1 MTNEDDDR
9 TVIVPNPDQTIMMP
23 TPGGQATVVMRRP
36 IGAKS
41 KARVAKPAAAV
52 ELQRM
57 VAGIN
62 PLLGAANV
70 LLALVAQLRS
80 TTSHADPAGLRR
92 QLLDRIAE
100 FEAAAGSVGIPPHQ
114 VSAAR
119 YLLCTFIDEVV
130 DTTPWGAGGA
140 WASRNLLQEFHDE
153 RWGGDKAFKL
163 LEKLG
168 QDVPANRQLL
178 ELFYVCL
185 VLGFEGRYRGARN
198 GREQLDA
205 IADRVLESVH
215 PTKDRAP
222 ARTLALRWEGVTTRG
237 NRDMKSLPLWVV
249 FAIGAAIVLGTLLL
263 LNAQLDRLA
272 QPVFRQIHDL
282 PTALRVERPVVA
294 SKPRIAPLLQADIA
308 SGILEVSD
316 EAQRS
321 VITIPAD
328 SLFVPGS
335 AQIDASRM
343 ALIGRLATALKGLQG
358 RVVVVGHTDS
368 EPTSSLQFPSNWKLS
383 SERAQAALNAMVQQG
398 LPADRARA
406 EGRADVEPRVKGDAP
421 ADRAKNRRIEV
432 ELQLARPD
440 A

>member
-1 MTNEDDDR
+1 
-9 TVIVPNPDQTIMMP
+9 
-23 TPGGQATVVMRRP
+23 
-36 IGAKS
+36 
-41 KARVAKPAAAV
+41 
-52 ELQRM
+52 
-57 VAGIN
+57 
-62 PLLGAANV
+62 
-70 LLALVAQLRS
+70 
-80 TTSHADPAGLRR
+80 
-92 QLLDRIAE
+92 
-100 FEAAAGSVGIPPHQ
+100 
-114 VSAAR
+114 
-119 YLLCTFIDEVV
+119 
-130 DTTPWGAGGA
+130 
-140 WASRNLLQEFHDE
+140 
-153 RWGGDKAFKL
+153 
-163 LEKLG
+163 
-168 QDVPANRQLL
+168 LL

-222 ARTLALRWEGVTTRG
+222 ARTLALRWEGVATRG

-308 SGILEVSD
+308 SGVLEVSD

-328 SLFVPGS
+328 ALFVPGS
-335 AQIDASRM
+335 ARIDASRM
-343 ALIGRLATALKGLQG
+343 ALIGRVATALKGLQG